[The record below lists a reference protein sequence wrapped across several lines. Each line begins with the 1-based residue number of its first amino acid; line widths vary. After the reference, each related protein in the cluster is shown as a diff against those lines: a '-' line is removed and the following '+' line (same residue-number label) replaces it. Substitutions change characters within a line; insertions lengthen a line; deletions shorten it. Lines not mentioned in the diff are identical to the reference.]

1 MERRSGAPERLR
13 LGFIGKLAKLTLD
26 KNICSLIMNENKC
39 SKGWVY
45 P

>member
-1 MERRSGAPERLR
+1 MERKIGAPERLR

-26 KNICSLIMNENKC
+26 KNIRSLIMNENKC